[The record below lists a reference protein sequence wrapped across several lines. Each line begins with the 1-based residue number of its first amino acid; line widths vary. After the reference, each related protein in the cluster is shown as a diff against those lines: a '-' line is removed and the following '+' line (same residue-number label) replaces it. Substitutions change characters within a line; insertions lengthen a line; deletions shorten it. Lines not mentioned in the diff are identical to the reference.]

1 MSDGEDTPPENETGP
16 PAYGGPERRW
26 GIDRRLS
33 QDLPQPPPGQGERRR
48 SPRRKED
55 RIALEGSTRID
66 ASGHGGRLYRRVD
79 LEVMAICRPLHSV
92 STTDI
97 PPRRARTLD
106 FSPGGLAMLL
116 EEQFPVGTPLEVL
129 VRFGENRLAAEVQ
142 VLSVTPQGGQFL
154 HNCRFTRLGT
164 EEQGWLTEYL
174 RRRDTPPT

>member
-1 MSDGEDTPPENETGP
+1 MSDGEDTPPETKAAP
-16 PAYGGPERRW
+16 PAYAGPERRW

-33 QDLPQPPPGQGERRR
+33 QDPPQLPRGQAERRR

-55 RIALEGSTRID
+55 RIALEGSTRIA

-79 LEVMAICRPLHSV
+79 LEVIAIYRPLHPD

-129 VRFGENRLAAEVQ
+129 VRFGEDLLTADVQ
-142 VLSVTPQGGQFL
+142 VLSVAPHGSRFL

-164 EEQGWLTEYL
+164 AERGWLTEYL
-174 RRRDTPPT
+174 RRWDTPPT